1 MPTLYGLPHCGT
13 CKKAVAWLT
22 EHGVAHT
29 FIDYRAQ
36 PLTAEQLDAA
46 AAVLGWEKLV
56 NRASTT
62 WRQLPESAKSP
73 ANASEWRAL
82 ALAHPTLLR
91 RPLLSDRD
99 DWQAGFT
106 PAAYTQRFAS
116 GATS

>member
-13 CKKAVAWLT
+13 CKKAIAWLA

-29 FIDYRAQ
+29 FVDYRAQ
-36 PLTAEQLDAA
+36 PLTAGQLDAA
-46 AAVLGWEKLV
+46 AAAIGWEKLV

-82 ALAHPTLLR
+82 ALAHPTLVR
-91 RPLLSDRD
+91 RPLLADGD

-106 PAAYTQRFAS
+106 PAAYAQRFAV
-116 GATS
+116 GAS